1 MGCDSVSGIVLAS
14 HGGGLEVP
22 TEDFALMCRAQ
33 AHRAT
38 HGAREVQGTC
48 WRLAFQRFCTTP
60 EEVGEC
66 QPVHAPD
73 RDLWLALEGR
83 LDNREELLSV
93 LAGRAHPCS
102 SDAELALAAFER
114 WGEEAFRRFVGP
126 FAVVVVDNL
135 NRRVV
140 CARDQLGERTLVYA
154 RVGELLLVAS
164 EEQALLAHPLV
175 DGRLNERTLARYLAV
190 LAPAEGETFFANIAE
205 LPPGHVLIWEGGKA
219 ALRRYWQPE
228 LSPLETVSQGE
239 AIEQWRHLLR
249 QAVHA
254 CSRSTSPVS
263 VLMSGGLDSTS
274 VAALAAQG
282 ARGGQPVA
290 AVSWVFDELP
300 GADERRFMAPVVR
313 RHSLEWMPLCGDAR
327 WPLCPEVEWGDNPN
341 GPGEA
346 PSKALWFDTAAALRS
361 RDRVVLLTG
370 ESGDH
375 LYFGWEYWLHD
386 LLRAGRIGAAA
397 ANVVLATVAGLGGDR
412 RELRALRSAL
422 GRAARRRRGGE
433 RAQPVRPWLTPRA
446 LRLIG
451 EEEPGSGTGGPGHRR
466 FVGLLDPWNRW
477 GLIEGYRFGRRLG
490 LDVRRPYRD
499 LRLAVFAARIPSYLL
514 HRRGWSKWIGRV
526 AMQGSL
532 PRTVA
537 WRRWRSSHL
546 PFVARGLAERAL
558 PRVWE
563 LLTASDSLW
572 PEFVDARAF
581 AAAFPDNLRRG
592 RDGAGTVLAWQ
603 CVCLESWRRR
613 GLLAKSAAVQA
624 VGEERKCA

>member
-1 MGCDSVSGIVLAS
+1 
-14 HGGGLEVP
+14 
-22 TEDFALMCRAQ
+22 MCRAQ

-38 HGAREVQGTC
+38 HGAREVQGTN

-73 RDLWLALEGR
+73 RGLWLALEGR

-93 LAGRAHPCS
+93 LGGRADPCS

-126 FAVVVVDNL
+126 FAVVVVENVSG
-135 NRRVV
+135 RAV
-140 CARDQLGERTLVYA
+140 CARDQLGERTLVFA
-154 RVGELLLVAS
+154 RAGELLLVAS

-175 DGRLNERTLARYLAV
+175 SSRLNERTVARYLAV
-190 LAPAEGETFFANIAE
+190 LPPAPGETFYAGIAE
-205 LPPGHVLIWEGGKA
+205 LPPGQVLIWEGGKA

-228 LSPLETVSQGE
+228 LSPLGTMSEGE
-239 AIEQWRHLLR
+239 AIEQWRYLLQ
-249 QAVHA
+249 QAVRA
-254 CSRSTSPVS
+254 CSRSASPVA

-282 ARGGQPVA
+282 ARGGQPVP
-290 AVSWVFDELP
+290 AVSWVFDELA
-300 GADERRFMAPVVR
+300 GADERKFMKPVVD
-313 RHSLEWMPLCGDAR
+313 RHGLDWIPLRGDDR

-361 RDRVVLLTG
+361 RDSLVLLTG

-375 LYFGWEYWLHD
+375 LYFGWEYWLRD
-386 LLRAGRIGAAA
+386 LLRTGRIGTAVAD
-397 ANVVLATVAGLGGDR
+397 VVLAAVAALRGDR

-422 GRAARRRRGGE
+422 ARAARRRTGAKVG
-433 RAQPVRPWLTPRA
+433 QPVRPWLTPRA

-451 EEEPGSGTGGPGHRR
+451 DEEPGGGRESPGHRR
-466 FVGLLDPWNRW
+466 LVGLLDPWNRW

-514 HRRGWSKWIGRV
+514 RRRGWSKWIGRV
-526 AMQGSL
+526 AMQDSL
-532 PRTVA
+532 PGTVA

-558 PRVWE
+558 QQVWE

-572 PEFVDARAF
+572 PEFVDPKML

-592 RDGAGTVLAWQ
+592 RDGAATVLAWQ